1 MDGLYCLDHMV
12 LIVSYGLY
20 RLDRI
25 DWIVWVSV
33 LGLLGETGFYNLAG
47 FLLAGWDKWTGW
59 DICGTG
65 VVYRDRR

>member
-1 MDGLYCLDHMV
+1 MDGLYCLDNFG
-12 LIVSYGLY
+12 LIVSDGLY
-20 RLDRI
+20 QLDRI
-25 DWIVWVSV
+25 GWIISVSV

-59 DICGTG
+59 DVCGIV